1 MAWSMET
8 NEKSIHNTQLINLI
22 LQTSMPIQQKYFG
35 LLSRSKAI
43 HVTILIKGTVLE
55 HPKKT
60 QNQNCIY
67 EPLIDQSIVCFSF
80 TSMLEIIFLKCYKL
94 YAICISKE
102 KLHP

>member
-8 NEKSIHNTQLINLI
+8 NEKSIHNTQDQFNSSNLHADSTEI
-22 LQTSMPIQQKYFG
+22 L
-35 LLSRSKAI
+35 
-43 HVTILIKGTVLE
+43 VTILIKRTVLKQS

>member
-1 MAWSMET
+1 MR
-8 NEKSIHNTQLINLI
+8 
-22 LQTSMPIQQKYFG
+22 IQQKYFG

-43 HVTILIKGTVLE
+43 HVKILIKRTVLKQS
-55 HPKKT
+55 HLKK
-60 QNQNCIY
+60 NQNCIY
-67 EPLIDQSIVCFSF
+67 EPLIDQSIACFSF

>member
-1 MAWSMET
+1 
-8 NEKSIHNTQLINLI
+8 
-22 LQTSMPIQQKYFG
+22 MPIQQKYFG

-43 HVTILIKGTVLE
+43 HVTILIKSTVLKQS
-55 HPKKT
+55 HPKKN
-60 QNQNCIY
+60 QNQNCIH
-67 EPLIDQSIVCFSF
+67 EPLIDQSIACFSF

>member
-1 MAWSMET
+1 MKNQST
-8 NEKSIHNTQLINLI
+8 IPKINLI

-43 HVTILIKGTVLE
+43 HVTILIKRTVLKQS
-55 HPKKT
+55 HPKKN

-67 EPLIDQSIVCFSF
+67 EPLIDQSIACFSF

-94 YAICISKE
+94 YEICISKE

>member
-1 MAWSMET
+1 
-8 NEKSIHNTQLINLI
+8 
-22 LQTSMPIQQKYFG
+22 MPIQQKYFG

-43 HVTILIKGTVLE
+43 HVTILIKCTVLKQS
-55 HPKKT
+55 HPKKN

-80 TSMLEIIFLKCYKL
+80 TSMLDIIFLKCYKL

>member
-1 MAWSMET
+1 MR
-8 NEKSIHNTQLINLI
+8 
-22 LQTSMPIQQKYFG
+22 IQQKYFG

-43 HVTILIKGTVLE
+43 LALMILIKGTVLE
-55 HPKKT
+55 QSHPKKT

>member
-1 MAWSMET
+1 M
-8 NEKSIHNTQLINLI
+8 QF
-22 LQTSMPIQQKYFG
+22 QQKYFG

-43 HVTILIKGTVLE
+43 HVTILIKRTGLKQS